1 MNHKKAIGFLLAASV
16 LWSFAGVCI
25 KSMSWNG
32 FAITGIRGLIA
43 AVSLLPAVRKPR
55 LPRGACQIAAV
66 LAYTGLIC
74 LTVISTKMTTAAN
87 AILLQ
92 YTSPIYSAIL
102 GYYILHERVTRR
114 DIASIFM
121 TFLGLVVFFYDG
133 LTAGGGR
140 LAGDL
145 LALLSG
151 VCFAAMNVF
160 MRSDP
165 EASPIQNVFWG
176 NLLAFFLL
184 TPFWGTLEWT
194 RVNLLL
200 IVFLGVFQLGL
211 SYRLYSIA
219 IRHVSA
225 FEASI
230 TTVLEPVLNP
240 IWVILAGREPLRPA
254 TVIGGSI
261 VLLAVVMRNL
271 HSRGGINQK
280 VSS

>member
-1 MNHKKAIGFLLAASV
+1 MNHKKSIFFLMAASV

-43 AVSLLPAVRKPR
+43 AVSLLPAVRKLR
-55 LPRGACQIAAV
+55 LPRGVCQIAAV

-74 LTVISTKMTTAAN
+74 LTVISTKMTTTAN

-102 GYYILHERVTRR
+102 GWYILHERVTRR
-114 DIASIFM
+114 DIASILI

-133 LTAGGGR
+133 LASGGGR

-160 MRSDP
+160 MRADP

-184 TPFWGTLEWT
+184 APFWGTLEWT

-200 IVFLGVFQLGL
+200 VVFLGVFQLGL

-240 IWVILAGREPLRPA
+240 LWVILAGREPLRPA

-261 VLLAVVMRNL
+261 VLLAVVTRSL
-271 HSRGGINQK
+271 HSRGGMNRE